1 MPNSP
6 NCPAV
11 GVARHPVAE
20 IVLAA
25 GIEPHVGRKHTAV
38 SVEKAD
44 QAAIVVDVPMADD
57 QRLDLARVDLQQAH
71 IVDDRRRGI
80 AEVQQ
85 DRALL
90 LVALRFEVE
99 RETPFIVQHIARVGA
114 AARPGRLVNHAVDGA
129 AAQELV
135 VLLVDQHTHGQLVD
149 GRHLDRRRAGE
160 LDAAEARGC
169 RAGKGGGGFEE
180 IATVE

>member
-1 MPNSP
+1 M
-6 NCPAV
+6 
-11 GVARHPVAE
+11 
-20 IVLAA
+20 
-25 GIEPHVGRKHTAV
+25 
-38 SVEKAD
+38 
-44 QAAIVVDVPMADD
+44 VDVPMADD
-57 QRLDLARVDLQQAH
+57 HCLDLARVDLQQAH

-99 RETPFIVQHIARVGA
+99 RETPFIVQHVARVTTA
-114 AARPGRLVNHAVDGA
+114 PRPGSLVNHAVDGA

-149 GRHLDRRRAGE
+149 GRDLNRRRARE

-180 IATVE
+180 LATVE